1 MRITNSLSKLSAAG
15 ILAMAVLG
23 APAASCQA
31 TLYDNGPDGDIGYY
45 HVNFGSAVA
54 NSFVLTQAATVT
66 GAILTLYS
74 VDDLNHPQH
83 LKWTITTEPFG
94 GDVKGTGFVNL
105 ASLQGPYIT
114 KFLFFAWKEGIVIP
128 NLSLPAGTYYLQ
140 VQDVVTEWDTWA
152 FWAQSSGGISQG
164 YFQAVGQNGAGTVS
178 VVPSE
183 AFSVQGESQQPRN
196 AD

>member
-1 MRITNSLSKLSAAG
+1 MRTRNSLSNLSAAG
-15 ILAMAVLG
+15 ILAMAVLA
-23 APAASCQA
+23 APAASCQV

-54 NSFVLTQAATVT
+54 NSFVLTQPATVT
-66 GAILTLYS
+66 EAILTLYS

-105 ASLQGPYIT
+105 SSLQGPYIT
-114 KFLFFAWKEGIVIP
+114 KFLFFAWKEGIAIP
-128 NLSLPAGTYYLQ
+128 HLSLPAGTYYLQ
-140 VQDVVTEWDTWA
+140 IQDVVTQWDTWA
-152 FWAQSSGGISQG
+152 FWAQSSGGISQS
-164 YFQAVGQNGAGTVS
+164 YYEAVGQNGTGTVS

-183 AFSVQGESQQPRN
+183 TFSVLGEWLPRQT
-196 AD
+196 D